1 VVGHAVKI
9 RYDAGNWRDVQYG
22 RNLEER
28 ERRMIE
34 GCDSAAI
41 IWVDNSGVIAGNLE
55 RLKRLGKPTYLYEYS
70 SKTSTGRAGELDPKR
85 TYDPFYFVKKRYRKR
100 GWLSEDEVSRQR
112 VFSGWVVHLPFTL
125 LTAGGYSRR
134 ICEVL
139 IIMGNKG
146 KT

>member
-1 VVGHAVKI
+1 
-9 RYDAGNWRDVQYG
+9 VQYG

-70 SKTSTGRAGELDPKR
+70 SKTSTGRAGELDPK
-85 TYDPFYFVKKRYRKR
+85 TD
-100 GWLSEDEVSRQR
+100 L
-112 VFSGWVVHLPFTL
+112 
-125 LTAGGYSRR
+125 
-134 ICEVL
+134 
-139 IIMGNKG
+139 
-146 KT
+146 